1 MNVEETATST
11 SDAPVTKKYPPW
23 IDAITDRVTSAG
35 LSWARQGL
43 SLGKRALES
52 SAKTLSQTAGS
63 LEEWAHKLE
72 RGKNGQESKDR
83 ATPPHT

>member
-1 MNVEETATST
+1 MNVQETPTT
-11 SDAPVTKKYPPW
+11 TPDASVTKKYLPW
-23 IDAITDRVTSAG
+23 IDAIAERVTSAS

-63 LEEWAHKLE
+63 LDEWANKLE
-72 RGKNGQESKDR
+72 RGKNGQRPTDG
-83 ATPPHT
+83 TIPPAA